1 MEKQNMIETLQE
13 RIITDLI
20 QAQGKLPY
28 IVIYTM
34 DSKTLKLEQVSE
46 FSLSGD
52 TLIIGYTSASTG
64 KKCVGVFDSS
74 LLLGVSYAV

>member
-1 MEKQNMIETLQE
+1 MIETLQE
-13 RIITDLI
+13 HIITGLI
-20 QAQGKLPY
+20 QAQGKLSY
-28 IVIYTM
+28 VVLYTM
-34 DSKTLKLEQVSE
+34 GDKTLKFEQVSE
-46 FSLSGD
+46 FSTSGD